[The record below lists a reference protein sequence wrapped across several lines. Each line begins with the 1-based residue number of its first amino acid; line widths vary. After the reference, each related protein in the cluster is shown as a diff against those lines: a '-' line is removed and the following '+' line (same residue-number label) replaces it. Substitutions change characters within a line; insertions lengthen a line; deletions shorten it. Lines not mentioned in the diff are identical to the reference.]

1 MQPALLSPPLH
12 DDVAYWLLRLSESL
26 NRLNNGLLWSGS
38 SPGELD
44 RVLAPAQLRG
54 SDLALDVIHAA
65 ACMRRFASEVFEPPL
80 PSTRPGAS
88 IWEDLM
94 IALRTMLAACGQ
106 DSELWAAGMNLE
118 TAPELVREL
127 RATVYAIERLC
138 GHFER
143 VH

>member
-26 NRLNNGLLWSGS
+26 NRLNNGLLWAGS

-80 PSTRPGAS
+80 PSTRRRRGRGWKPPLKSTGWS
-88 IWEDLM
+88 
-94 IALRTMLAACGQ
+94 
-106 DSELWAAGMNLE
+106 
-118 TAPELVREL
+118 V
-127 RATVYAIERLC
+127 TVAMWSA
-138 GHFER
+138 
-143 VH
+143 